1 MQRHIRCPPLAVVDD
16 QATLRK
22 LMALLV
28 AALLTLAAAAPAR
41 AQPPRGGPPLAR
53 LEAAWLELRDL
64 RDQLGTVRNLGAT
77 VSPRGIRLDSLVA
90 RVERSRA
97 RVQRLAVAA
106 EQTRLNPAD
115 SAALSAI
122 RSGLELISPESDP
135 GDVAVQ
141 EPEDCR
147 EPLPAALRGDPLA
160 RLTDRTFTC
169 YGNAARRI
177 IVGPDTLDR
186 LTILGLM
193 GRTDDVE
200 RRRRLFLA
208 LEPVWQSVNGDDGG
222 GSPYRAMVKLRRNGW
237 GTGPT
242 PMAERARSLG
252 VHPDT
257 LERWLVLVLETW
269 RAGMPDTLLE
279 PWDFYHLTGSASRLL
294 GARVPLESLQP
305 IANRFYRAL
314 GADPLRLRVH
324 YDLVPRPGKYPV
336 SFTDFGGRRPIEP
349 WIFTSYRVGGIDNLG
364 ELLHEVGH
372 AVHIAAIRTRGAFT
386 DWPDSDTFTEA
397 IADLAAF
404 EMYEPA
410 WQRRFLGAAAPLD
423 ASLRAKYAGIVMDVA
438 WSLFEIRAHQN
449 PDTSPNRIWT
459 DITSRYLR
467 IRPHPEWS
475 WWAMRGQLVN
485 SPGYMMNYA
494 FGAILI
500 ADIRS
505 RLVARRGAFTTGD
518 PGWYPWVS
526 QRLYRFG
533 LERPSRSVVQDF
545 LGRPVAVGALLG
557 DLARLAPHN
566 PPTLITAARLLD
578 VERGALVHDAG
589 LLIEGERIVASGPRA
604 GIRVPAGARRLDL
617 GQVTLLPGLIDA
629 HVHLT
634 LAGPPRANA
643 EATLRAGFTTVQDLG
658 ALSDGN
664 LRLRDSI
671 DTGRRIGPRVISAG
685 RWLGVAGGTCEFN
698 GLGVRGESAMVERV
712 REDVVRGA
720 DLIKICVTSWVSN
733 GFTTPDAVELSGA
746 EIGAIVAEAR
756 RLGRPVVAH
765 AIGRDG
771 VRAAVEAGVAGIVH
785 SGFLDS
791 ATAGLMRSRGI
802 YLVPTLVSLETQADS
817 AALAALRA
825 RMTVAVASG
834 VPIVFGTDA
843 GVIPHGTNAVEFPA
857 MLRLGM
863 SPLEAI
869 RSATSRAARMIG
881 WGGRIGSLAP
891 GTLADVIAVPGDPLT
906 DIGALSRV
914 RFVMKGGVVV
924 R

>member
-1 MQRHIRCPPLAVVDD
+1 MVYLRFGRALWLGAIASAISLNTVVTA
-16 QATLRK
+16 Q
-22 LMALLV
+22 
-28 AALLTLAAAAPAR
+28 APASR
-41 AQPPRGGPPLAR
+41 ASSVLVR
-53 LEAAWLELRDL
+53 LDTAWLELLDL
-64 RDQLGTVRNLGAT
+64 RDQVSTTQSLGAK
-77 VSPRGIRLDSLVA
+77 VSPRGIPLDSLVA
-90 RVERSRA
+90 RLQRSLV
-97 RVQRLAVAA
+97 RVRQLTGAVDR
-106 EQTRLNPAD
+106 TRLTPDD
-115 SAALSAI
+115 SAALAAVVTGTEVVSQ
-122 RSGLELISPESDP
+122 SGAPE
-135 GDVAVQ
+135 GAATA
-141 EPEDCR
+141 PEDCR
-147 EPLPAALRGDPLA
+147 EPFPAAMRDHPLA

-169 YGNAARRI
+169 YGDAARRI
-177 IVGPDTLDR
+177 LVGSDTLDR
-186 LTILGLM
+186 LTILGLL
-193 GRTDDVE
+193 GRTDDAE

-208 LEPVWQSVNGDDGG
+208 LEPVWRSVNGDDAE
-222 GSPYRAMVKLRRNGW
+222 GSPYRAMVRLRRGGW
-237 GTGPT
+237 GAGPT

-257 LERWLVLVLETW
+257 LERWLVSVLDTW
-269 RAGMPDTLLE
+269 RAGQPDTLLE
-279 PWDFYHLTGSASRLL
+279 PWDFYHLTGAASRLL
-294 GARVPLESLQP
+294 GARVPLDSLQP
-305 IANRFYRAL
+305 IANRYYRAL
-314 GADPLRLRVH
+314 GADPPRLRVH
-324 YDLVPRPGKYPV
+324 YDLVPRPGKYPI

-349 WIFTSYRVGGIDNLG
+349 WIFTSYRVGGLDNLG

-397 IADLAAF
+397 VADLAAL

-410 WQRRFLGAAAPLD
+410 WQRRFLGGAAPLD

-438 WSLFEIRAHQN
+438 WSLFEIRAHRS
-449 PDTSPNRIWT
+449 PETSPNRIWT

-467 IRPHPEWS
+467 IKPHPEWS

-485 SPGYMMNYA
+485 SPGYMLNYA

-505 RLVARRGAFTTGD
+505 RLVAGRGSFTTGD
-518 PGWYPWVS
+518 PGWYAWVS

-545 LGRPVAVGALLG
+545 LGRPVTVAALLA
-557 DLARLAPHN
+557 DLARLTPHHS
-566 PPTLITAARLLD
+566 PTLLTALHLLD
-578 VERGALVHDAG
+578 VDRGVLVRDAG
-589 LLIEGERIVASGPRA
+589 ILIEGERIVASGPRA
-604 GIRVPAGARRLDL
+604 AIRVPAGARRIDL
-617 GQVTLLPGLIDA
+617 GQMTLLPGLIDA

-658 ALSDGN
+658 ALGDGN

-671 DTGRRIGPRVISAG
+671 DAGRRIGPRVISAG

-698 GLGVRGESAMVERV
+698 GLGVRGEAAMVERV
-712 REDVVRGA
+712 REDVARGA
-720 DLIKICVTSWVSN
+720 DLIKICVTSWLSY
-733 GFTTPDAVELSGA
+733 GYTSPDAVELSGA
-746 EIGAIVAEAR
+746 EMGAIVAEAR

-765 AIGRDG
+765 AIGRAG

-785 SGFLDS
+785 SGFVDS
-791 ATAGLMRSRGI
+791 ATASLMRARGV
-802 YLVPTLVSLETQADS
+802 YLVPTLVSLEAGQVDS
-817 AALAALRA
+817 AALAVMRA
-825 RMTVAVASG
+825 RMTAAVASG

-843 GVIPHGTNAVEFPA
+843 GVIPHGTNAAEFSA
-857 MLRLGM
+857 MLGLGL

-891 GTLADVIAVPGDPLT
+891 GARADIIAVPGDPLL
-906 DIGALSRV
+906 DISALSRV
-914 RFVMKGGVVV
+914 GFVMKGGVVV